1 MRDILNNPGRVLDI
15 MRDVADAEI
24 MPRYRALAAH
34 EITEKKPGD
43 LVTIADKESEAALTR
58 HLTALLPGSRVLG
71 EEGYE
76 ADPGTLKILGGDA
89 PVWIVDPVDGT
100 HNFAH
105 GKSPFTVIVALA
117 DQSGVRAGWI
127 IDPVKSDAAW
137 AIRGSGVCY
146 QDAAGAVAVPDRPD
160 KKFEDGVMTAGPKLQ
175 DRIARAALELSIPK
189 PKLKSRYRCVGREYM
204 DIAIGDLDFARYG
217 GLLKPWDHAAGVL
230 IVEEAGGRVRR
241 LGDGSPYMVAPS
253 LDSQFIGVAG
263 AKAHWTAF
271 EKLARRADELSG

>member
-1 MRDILNNPGRVLDI
+1 MRDVLDNPERVLDI
-15 MRDVADAEI
+15 MRGVADAEI
-24 MPRYRALAAH
+24 MPRYRTLAAH

-43 LVTIADKESEAALTR
+43 LVTVADKESERALTR
-58 HLTALLPGSRVLG
+58 HLSNLLPGSRVLG

-76 ADPGTLKILGGDA
+76 ADPGTLKIIGGDA

-105 GKSPFTVIVALA
+105 GKPPFTVIVALA

-137 AIRGSGVCY
+137 AIRGAGICY
-146 QDAAGAVAVPDRPD
+146 QDASGAVTCPARPD
-160 KKFEDGVMTAGPKLQ
+160 KRFEEGIMTAGPKLQ
-175 DRIARAALELSIPK
+175 SRIGRAAADLAMPK
-189 PKLKSRYRCVGREYM
+189 PKLKARYRCVGREYM
-204 DIAIGDLDFARYG
+204 DIATGDLDFARYG

-241 LGDGSPYMVAPS
+241 LGDGAPYTLAPA
-253 LDSQFIGVAG
+253 LESQFIGVVGSA
-263 AKAHWTAF
+263 AHWPAF
-271 EKLARRADELSG
+271 EKLARLADELPA

>member
-1 MRDILNNPGRVLDI
+1 MPLETLKKII
-15 MRDVADAEI
+15 DAYHAEGMHLHI
-24 MPRYRALAAH
+24 HTNGDEA
-34 EITEKKPGD
+34 TE
-43 LVTIADKESEAALTR
+43 VTIGALEAALTR

-217 GLLKPWDHAAGVL
+217 GLLKPWHHAAGVL